1 MQEEKK
7 IEGSYHRKN
16 DLQFFSFRG
25 LFCVTK
31 IIPRESA
38 ENKIICGKYFAVC
51 LLFKRGKYV
60 FRELTMFLNFEL

>member
-38 ENKIICGKYFAVC
+38 EKVLRIFLTLIIYR
-51 LLFKRGKYV
+51 L
-60 FRELTMFLNFEL
+60 